1 MSRQTKCVTQTMARP
16 GFRPIIYAL
25 FIPLL
30 LIMLIITIPAVQAD
44 GLQTAEYNEPEM
56 LHIPGGTYRMGCT
69 FEGCMA
75 HDEPVHTVSVDP
87 FLLSKYE
94 ITFEQYDRC
103 VDAGGCQH
111 RPADNGWG
119 RGKNPVINVSW
130 NDAQDFVRWL
140 NKITGKKYV
149 IPSEEEWEY
158 AARAGTET
166 RYYWGDQVGANRAN
180 CTGCLKAAVRK
191 TFKVG
196 SFPPNQ
202 YGLYDMHGNVYE
214 ITRNCWKDDYYD
226 NPDASSD
233 DTENC
238 PLRVTRGGAWSSRP
252 DVIVSSTRFNVASF
266 QRYNVIGFRVAIAIA
281 PHGP

>member
-1 MSRQTKCVTQTMARP
+1 
-16 GFRPIIYAL
+16 
-25 FIPLL
+25 
-30 LIMLIITIPAVQAD
+30 
-44 GLQTAEYNEPEM
+44 M

-69 FEGCMA
+69 FEGCIA
-75 HDEPVHTVSVDP
+75 RGEQIHTVSVDP

-103 VDAGGCQH
+103 VDSGGCKH
-111 RPADNGWG
+111 RPSDNGWG

-130 NDAQDFVRWL
+130 DDAQDFVHWL
-140 NKITGKKYV
+140 NKVSGKNYLL
-149 IPSEEEWEY
+149 PSEEEWEY
-158 AARAGTET
+158 AARAGSET
-166 RYYWGDQVGANRAN
+166 KYYWGNQVGANRAN

-191 TFKVG
+191 TFNVG

-214 ITRNCWKDDYYD
+214 MTRNCWTDEESDAVPDYT
-226 NPDASSD
+226 S
-233 DTENC
+233 ENC

-252 DVIVSSTRFNVASF
+252 DVLVASNRFNVASF
-266 QRYNVIGFRVAIAIA
+266 RRYNVIGFRVAIAIA